1 VRARR
6 GDPEVW
12 APLDEA
18 AELTAGESPQK
29 VVPLQVVRAEAA
41 FLAGDP
47 ARALAETGKASVS
60 DLVDRSI
67 AGKLAVWR
75 TRVGGELGVTGPLP
89 EPCELELA
97 GDHAG
102 ASAAWDL
109 LESPYE
115 AAMAL
120 AASDDEDELRR
131 SHERL
136 LALGARPAAAL
147 VAKRL
152 RERGARGIPR
162 GPREATRT
170 HPAGLTRR
178 EREVLALLEEGLR
191 NSEIAARLVIS
202 EKTVDHHVSAILGK
216 LGVGSRAEAVRAVA
230 ALER

>member
-1 VRARR
+1 M
-6 GDPEVW
+6 
-12 APLDEA
+12 
-18 AELTAGESPQK
+18 
-29 VVPLQVVRAEAA
+29 QVVRAEAA

-47 ARALAETGKASVS
+47 VRALAEAGDFPVS
-60 DLVDRSI
+60 ELVDRSV

-75 TRVGGELGVTGPLP
+75 RRAGAEAEVTGPLP

-102 ASAAWDL
+102 AAASWDL
-109 LESPYE
+109 LGSPYE

-120 AASDDEDELRR
+120 AASDDEDDLRR

-136 LALGARPAAAL
+136 LALGARPAGAI
-147 VAKRL
+147 VARRL
-152 RERGARGIPR
+152 RERGARGIRR
-162 GPREATRT
+162 GPRDATRA
-170 HPAGLTRR
+170 HPAGLTQR

-191 NSEIAARLVIS
+191 NAEIAARLVIS

-216 LGVGSRAEAVRAVA
+216 LGVASRAEAVRAVA